1 MRFDTDTLDS
11 SMAEIIVSLNF
22 SDMSKDDCLQ
32 LADHCEAACARL
44 CDCLDYLGDS
54 LITFAN
60 HNVLAFTPASL
71 CQLGRSLNT
80 ISTLIPTLNKLEN
93 VIRAD
98 IRTAE
103 FQVKDI
109 CL

>member
-1 MRFDTDTLDS
+1 MLFNTDILDS
-11 SMAEIIVSLNF
+11 RMVETIANLSF
-22 SDMSKDDCLQ
+22 SDMSEDDRLQ
-32 LADHCEAACARL
+32 LADHCEAACAGL
-44 CDCLDYLGDS
+44 SDCLDYLGDS

-60 HNVLAFTPASL
+60 HKVLAFTPASL

-80 ISTLIPTLNKLEN
+80 ISALIPTLNKLEQ

-98 IRTAE
+98 VCTAE
-103 FQVKDI
+103 FQTGDI

>member
-1 MRFDTDTLDS
+1 MRLDTDTLDS
-11 SMAEIIVSLNF
+11 SMAETIANLSF
-22 SDMSKDDCLQ
+22 SDMGEDDRLQ
-32 LADHCEAACARL
+32 LADHCEAACAGL

-80 ISTLIPTLNKLEN
+80 ISTLIPTLNRLEQL
-93 VIRAD
+93 IRAD
-98 IRTAE
+98 IHVTRPQAT
-103 FQVKDI
+103 DI

>member
-1 MRFDTDTLDS
+1 MQFDTDIIDS
-11 SMAEIIVSLNF
+11 SMAEIIISLNF

-32 LADHCEAACARL
+32 LADHCEAVCAGL

-71 CQLGRSLNT
+71 CQLGLGLNT
-80 ISTLIPTLNKLEN
+80 ISTLIPTLNTLEQM
-93 VIRAD
+93 IRAD

-103 FQVKDI
+103 SQAEDI

>member
-1 MRFDTDTLDS
+1 MRFDTGTLDS
-11 SMAEIIVSLNF
+11 SMAETIANLSF
-22 SDMSKDDCLQ
+22 SDMGEDDRLQ
-32 LADHCEAACARL
+32 LADHCEAACAGL
-44 CDCLDYLGDS
+44 YDCLDYLGDS

-80 ISTLIPTLNKLEN
+80 ISSLIPALNKLEN

-103 FQVKDI
+103 FQVKDM